1 MTEAA
6 LIQGIELHAR
16 TLVPYKEVAKGEER
30 NTFLVGTQSLRSEN
44 HIHRLTYDDDNANS
58 LQKKSYPHRLGEI
71 WHLAAQPETTLV
83 ASCFNRVTND
93 GDSCASGAAIFRMED
108 ESLECLYEVQPPENV
123 GSEVRQ
129 IQFQPM
135 AAANGRCFAAL
146 VDCQAVFYDVDSQKV
161 MQSTNIEA
169 KNTLKTFAF
178 SFNPPGNLL
187 ALNSD
192 STLRG
197 VDVRSMVEC
206 WTVTNAHMNQIR
218 SLDFNPNRSNVLATA
233 GDDCAVKF
241 WDLRN
246 LERPV
251 VSMRNHS
258 HWVWSV
264 RFNPC
269 YDQLVLTGSSDSKVH
284 LLRVASVCSDEV
296 EAEVEQDADDE
307 VKSRNSNV
315 KGEPKDVLL
324 ETFDDHEDSIYCTEW
339 APCDPFIFASIS
351 YDGRLVINRVPKE
364 EKFRILC

>member
-16 TLVPYKEVAKGEER
+16 TLVPYKEVGNVEEQ
-30 NTFLVGTQSLRSEN
+30 NTFLVGTQSLRSDN
-44 HIHRLTYDDDNANS
+44 HIHRLTYDDDNPNS
-58 LQKKSYPHRLGEI
+58 LQKKSYPHPLGEI
-71 WHLAAQPETTLV
+71 WHLAAQPESFLIAT
-83 ASCFNRVTND
+83 CFNRVTA
-93 GDSCASGAAIFRMED
+93 GGGSCATGGAIHRLDND
-108 ESLECLYEVQPPENV
+108 ELKLLYEIQPPGEV
-123 GSEVRQ
+123 GTEVRQ
-129 IQFQPM
+129 IQFQPIM
-135 AAANGRCFAAL
+135 SAGGKSFAAL
-146 VDCQAVFYDVDSQKV
+146 VDCQAVFYDVDSQK
-161 MQSTNIEA
+161 MTQYTKIEA

-178 SFNPPGNLL
+178 GFNPPGDLL

-206 WTVTNAHMNQIR
+206 WTVPNAHTNQIR
-218 SLDFNPNRSNVLATA
+218 SLDFNPNRPNVLATA

-264 RFNPC
+264 RFNPY
-269 YDQLVLTGSSDSKVH
+269 YDQLVLTGSSDSKVY
-284 LLRVASVCSDEV
+284 LLRVVSVCSDE
-296 EAEVEQDADDE
+296 ADLDQEQNE
-307 VKSRNSNV
+307 EIRSRKSIS
-315 KGEPKDVLL
+315 KGKPNDILL
-324 ETFDDHEDSIYCTEW
+324 EAFDDHEDSIYCTEW
-339 APCDPFIFASIS
+339 APHDPWIFASIS

-364 EKFRILC
+364 EKFGILC